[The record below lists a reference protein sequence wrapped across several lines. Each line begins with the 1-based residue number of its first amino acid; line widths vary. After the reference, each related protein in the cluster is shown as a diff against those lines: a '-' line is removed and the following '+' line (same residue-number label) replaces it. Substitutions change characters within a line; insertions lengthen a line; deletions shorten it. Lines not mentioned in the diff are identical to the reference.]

1 MEFKSRLS
9 LITSAVGMDLYIFLV
24 NFNMKRLWLILLTSF
39 SLAWAQDLILKKNNK
54 TATIV
59 QTQPIEIISKDND
72 VLKGYFLQIEKNSIV
87 LEGSYNESLLTIPFN
102 QVKEIKLPPSRLI
115 SAFKGCIQGGL
126 ILGGISAGIV
136 GVMLSQDTDTR
147 VIFDDDFDLILIAAT
162 FSYAAVIG
170 GTLNAIRHSIK
181 AVEVLYKIDQ
191 DNWKIVAG

>member
-1 MEFKSRLS
+1 
-9 LITSAVGMDLYIFLV
+9 
-24 NFNMKRLWLILLTSF
+24 MKNLWLTLFLFF

>member
-1 MEFKSRLS
+1 
-9 LITSAVGMDLYIFLV
+9 
-24 NFNMKRLWLILLTSF
+24 MKHLWLALFTSF
-39 SLAWAQDLILKKNNK
+39 SLAWAQDLNLKKNNK
-54 TATIV
+54 TATITHN
-59 QTQPIEIISKDND
+59 QFIEIISKDND

-87 LEGSYNESLLTIPFN
+87 LESSYDESLLTIPFN

-136 GVMLSQDTDTR
+136 GAMLSQDTGTR
-147 VIFDDDFDLILIAAT
+147 VIFDDDFDLILIAVT

-191 DNWKIVAG
+191 DNWKIIVK

>member
-1 MEFKSRLS
+1 
-9 LITSAVGMDLYIFLV
+9 
-24 NFNMKRLWLILLTSF
+24 MKHLWFILFTSF
-39 SLAWAQDLILKKNNK
+39 SLAWAQDLILNKNSK
-54 TATIV
+54 TVTIV
-59 QTQPIEIISKDND
+59 QNQPIEIISKNND
-72 VLKGYFLQIEKNSIV
+72 VLKGYFLQIEKNSII
-87 LEGSYNESLLTIPFN
+87 LEGNYEGSFLIIPFN
-102 QVKEIKLPPSRLI
+102 QVKEIKLPPSRLN

-136 GVMLSQDTDTR
+136 GAMLSQDTGTN
-147 VIFDDDFDLILIAAT
+147 VIFDDDFDLILIAVT

>member
-1 MEFKSRLS
+1 
-9 LITSAVGMDLYIFLV
+9 
-24 NFNMKRLWLILLTSF
+24 MKHLWLMLLTSF
-39 SLAWAQDLILKKNNK
+39 SLAWAQDLILNKNSK
-54 TATIV
+54 TVTIV
-59 QTQPIEIISKDND
+59 QNQPIEIISKNND
-72 VLKGYFLQIEKNSIV
+72 VLKGYFLQIEKNSII
-87 LEGSYNESLLTIPFN
+87 LEGYYEGSFLTIPFN
-102 QVKEIKLPPSRLI
+102 QVKEIKLPPSRLN

-136 GVMLSQDTDTR
+136 GAMLSQDTDTR